1 MKRIY
6 STPVCKTAAMTCDN
20 ILIESLHTG
29 DSNTGGTGGGRQGA
43 NSAFFEEEEEYA
55 PLPTINVWDED

>member
-20 ILIESLHTG
+20 ILVESLHTG
-29 DSNTGGTGGGRQGA
+29 DSNTGGTGGGDFDWTTGQLGG
-43 NSAFFEEEEEYA
+43 
-55 PLPTINVWDED
+55 